1 VGVALLLVDGVAL
14 LYGGLYGLV
23 VCAVTG
29 GAAGY
34 VWLVLE
40 PMRRLIP
47 ETTKQAPD
55 LDPAAGEPGRSE
67 A

>member
-29 GAAGY
+29 AAAGY

-40 PMRRLIP
+40 PMRRLVSG
-47 ETTKQAPD
+47 D
-55 LDPAAGEPGRSE
+55 E
-67 A
+67 ATEVRQNGTG